1 MQIINRLYTGN
12 MLIKLYLL
20 SSLVLSTHNTQAVSS
35 ETTRSASVI
44 PDFSSL
50 SVKERK
56 KAFKNTILPLA
67 FMQNRHILKQRTKLY
82 ALSKKNKLNK
92 KEMAWLQTTGNNYGL
107 PLKQTADSAWFTS
120 ILNRVDILPPSLV
133 LIQAATES
141 AWGTS
146 RFAREGNNYFGM
158 WCYQPGC
165 GLVPRQ
171 RATGRTHEV
180 RTFPAISASVEAYYK
195 NINTH
200 AAYKALR
207 QIRAGERM
215 NNRPVTSLKLIN
227 GLMNYSERRE
237 DYVKS
242 LREWIIKDKL
252 NELDLPPGG
261 IR

>member
-1 MQIINRLYTGN
+1 MQTIHRLYTGN
-12 MLIKLYLL
+12 MLIKLCIL
-20 SSLVLSTHNTQAVSS
+20 SCLVLLTHNTQAAPS
-35 ETTRSASVI
+35 ETAHPASTVT
-44 PDFSSL
+44 DFSSL

-67 FMQNRHILKQRTKLY
+67 FMQNRHILEQRKKLY
-82 ALSKKNKLNK
+82 LLSKKSKFNK
-92 KEMAWLQTTGNNYGL
+92 KEMTWLQETGTEYGL

-146 RFAREGNNYFGM
+146 RFAREGNNYFGI

-165 GLVPRQ
+165 GLVPRK
-171 RATGRTHEV
+171 RTTGKTHEV

-200 AAYKALR
+200 AAYEKLR
-207 QIRAGERM
+207 RIRAEERLK
-215 NNRPVTSLKLIN
+215 NHPVTSLKLIN
-227 GLMNYSERRE
+227 GLINYSERRE

-242 LREWIIKDKL
+242 LKEWIIKDKL
-252 NELDLPPGG
+252 NELDTAA
-261 IR
+261 